1 MCVTARTAR
10 LTWAVYWTEETF
22 SNVLLATEA
31 GIYGSFVFSGSGPAP
46 KHAAR
51 GSFKRAVTYSFGS
64 IAFGSLIVAFL
75 DLLRAA
81 LSLARSEAAQNG
93 DVLGAI
99 CACVA
104 QCCVGC
110 VQAMVEY
117 FNRYAYIDIA
127 LFGRGYVQSAKETW
141 RLFKDRGIDALIND
155 CLVNKCV
162 GRHDTELTTAASGVH
177 CSPGDRAERGQAS

>member
-162 GRHDTELTTAASGVH
+162 SRS
-177 CSPGDRAERGQAS
+177 SMR

>member
-1 MCVTARTAR
+1 M
-10 LTWAVYWTEETF
+10 
-22 SNVLLATEA
+22 
-31 GIYGSFVFSGSGPAP
+31 
-46 KHAAR
+46 
-51 GSFKRAVTYSFGS
+51 TYSFGS

-75 DLLRAA
+75 DMLRAA
-81 LSLARSEAAQNG
+81 LSLARSEAASQG
-93 DVLGAI
+93 DMLGAA

-110 VQAMVEY
+110 VQWMVEF

-127 LFGRGYVQSAKETW
+127 LFGRSYVQSAKETW

-162 GRHDTELTTAASGVH
+162 R
-177 CSPGDRAERGQAS
+177 C